1 MLSGNKNKQIIVTYK
16 DIEKS
21 HNYNVEQKK
30 PDIPKKK
37 YILYGFINIK
47 SKRGWANL
55 YCYK

>member
-55 YCYK
+55 YC

>member
-37 YILYGFINIK
+37 VYSVWFH
-47 SKRGWANL
+47 
-55 YCYK
+55 